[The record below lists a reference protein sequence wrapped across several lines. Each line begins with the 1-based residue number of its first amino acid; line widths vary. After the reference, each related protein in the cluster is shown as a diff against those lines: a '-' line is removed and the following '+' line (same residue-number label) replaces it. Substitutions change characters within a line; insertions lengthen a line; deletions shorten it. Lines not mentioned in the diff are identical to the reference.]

1 MGYNGSV
8 QRFQIRR
15 ANGGNHRLP
24 TAATCFNTLF
34 LPAYSSEQ
42 VLRER
47 CLVAIRCGS
56 EFDEEAVH

>member
-1 MGYNGSV
+1 MCCAAV

-15 ANGGNHRLP
+15 ANGLDLLP
-24 TAATCFNTLF
+24 TAATCFNTLY
-34 LPAYSSEQ
+34 LPAYSTEQ